1 MKRDSKTIQIL
12 GLIILFVLV
21 LLPLVARPYVINL
34 LTEMIIFSLYAVSY
48 NLLLGFG
55 GLLSFGH
62 GMFLGLGA
70 FTAGAMLQRV
80 PGLPFFGAIFLG
92 TLVATVV
99 GLGVGCLL
107 LRQKGSYY
115 ALLTLAFN
123 ALFYAVA
130 IKWHAVTGGDDGLP
144 VKRPSLNLGLVQ
156 LPMSDV
162 TVFYYVTLIV
172 IGCAVLFCWYFTRTA
187 MGKTVLLVRE
197 NEERMQFIGYNPA
210 VSRMILFTLTA
221 FFAGLAG
228 SFYALFFKFV
238 GVDAISIDMTTTALL
253 MTFIG
258 GTKNFFGPVL
268 GAGFYIYFQN
278 FLSNLT
284 DRWPLFMG
292 ILFVLMVLF
301 APQGL
306 SGLIQS
312 LVGLF
317 QKKENGKV
325 VGKENQPMDGE

>member
-1 MKRDSKTIQIL
+1 MKEDSKSIRIGTFVIL
-12 GLIILFVLV
+12 LV
-21 LLPLVARPYVINL
+21 LFSFPFLARPHQISL

-70 FTAGAMLQRV
+70 FTTGAMLQRI
-80 PGLPFFGAIFLG
+80 PGLPFFGYVFLG
-92 TLVATVV
+92 TLMATLI

-107 LRQKGSYY
+107 LRHKGAYY

-123 ALFYAVA
+123 ALFYAIA
-130 IKWHAVTGGDDGLP
+130 IKWHAVTGGDDGMP
-144 VKRPSLNLGLVQ
+144 VKRPNLHLGFVQ

-162 TVFYYVTLIV
+162 IVFYYVTLVV
-172 IGCAVLFCWYFTRTA
+172 IGCAVLFCWYFTKTA
-187 MGKTVLLVRE
+187 MGKTVLLLRE

-238 GVDAISIDMTTTALL
+238 GVDAIGIDMTTTALL

-258 GTKNFFGPVL
+258 GTKDFFGPVL

-278 FLSNLT
+278 YLSNIT

-292 ILFVLMVLF
+292 LLFVLMVLF
-301 APQGL
+301 APRGL
-306 SGLIQS
+306 SGLIRS
-312 LVGLF
+312 LVELF
-317 QKKENGKV
+317 RKTGNGKATR
-325 VGKENQPMDGE
+325 KEDDILGE

>member
-1 MKRDSKTIQIL
+1 
-12 GLIILFVLV
+12 
-21 LLPLVARPYVINL
+21 
-34 LTEMIIFSLYAVSY
+34 
-48 NLLLGFG
+48 
-55 GLLSFGH
+55 
-62 GMFLGLGA
+62 
-70 FTAGAMLQRV
+70 MLQRI
-80 PGLPFFGAIFLG
+80 PGLPFFGYVFLG
-92 TLVATVV
+92 TLMATLI

-107 LRQKGSYY
+107 LRHKGAYY

-123 ALFYAVA
+123 ALFYAIA

-144 VKRPSLNLGLVQ
+144 VKRPNLHLGFVQ

-162 TVFYYVTLIV
+162 IVFYYVTLVV
-172 IGCAVLFCWYFTRTA
+172 IGCAVLFCWYFTKTA
-187 MGKTVLLVRE
+187 MGKTVLLLRE

-238 GVDAISIDMTTTALL
+238 GVDAIGIDMTTTALL

-258 GTKNFFGPVL
+258 GTKDFFGPVL

-278 FLSNLT
+278 YLSNIT

-301 APQGL
+301 APRGL
-306 SGLIQS
+306 SGLIRS
-312 LVGLF
+312 LVELF
-317 QKKENGKV
+317 RKTGNGKATR
-325 VGKENQPMDGE
+325 KEDDILGE

>member
-1 MKRDSKTIQIL
+1 VKKGVVLILL
-12 GLIILFVLV
+12 GLLAF
-21 LLPLVARPYVINL
+21 PLVGKPYQINL
-34 LTEMIIFSLYAVSY
+34 LNEMIIFSLYAVSY

-70 FTAGAMLQRV
+70 FTTGALLQRL
-80 PGLPFFGAIFLG
+80 PGLPFFAAVFLG
-92 TLVATVV
+92 TLMATLI
-99 GLGVGCLL
+99 GFGVGCLL
-107 LRQKGSYY
+107 LRHKGTYY

-123 ALFYAVA
+123 ALFYAIA
-130 IKWHAVTGGDDGLP
+130 IKWHTVTGGDDGLP
-144 VKRPSLNLGLVQ
+144 IKRPDIHFGLFR
-156 LPMSDV
+156 LAMSNV
-162 TVFYYVTLIV
+162 TVFYYVTLVV
-172 IGCAVLFCWYFTRTA
+172 IGCAVFFCWYFTKTA
-187 MGKTVLLVRE
+187 MGKTVLLLRE
-197 NEERMQFIGYNPA
+197 NEERMQFIGYNPS

-228 SFYALFFKFV
+228 SFYGLFFKFV
-238 GVDAISIDMTTTALL
+238 GVDAIGIDMTTQALL

-258 GTKNFFGPVL
+258 GTRNFFGPVL

-278 FLSNLT
+278 FLSNIT

-301 APQGL
+301 SPQGL

-312 LVGLF
+312 LIDFFPRPETAIG
-317 QKKENGKV
+317 ESR
-325 VGKENQPMDGE
+325 DGDPSGQRSL

>member
-1 MKRDSKTIQIL
+1 MKKDSKSIRIGTFVIL
-12 GLIILFVLV
+12 LV
-21 LLPLVARPYVINL
+21 LFSFPFLARPHQISL
-34 LTEMIIFSLYAVSY
+34 LTEMVIFSLYAVSY

-70 FTAGAMLQRV
+70 FTTGAMLQRI
-80 PGLPFFGAIFLG
+80 PGLPFFGYVFLG
-92 TLVATVV
+92 TLMATLI

-107 LRQKGSYY
+107 LRHKGAYY

-123 ALFYAVA
+123 ALFYAIA
-130 IKWHAVTGGDDGLP
+130 IKWHGVTGGDDGLP
-144 VKRPSLNLGLVQ
+144 VKRPNLHLGFVQ

-162 TVFYYVTLIV
+162 TVFYYVTLVV
-172 IGCAVLFCWYFTRTA
+172 IGCAVLFCWYFTKTA
-187 MGKTVLLVRE
+187 MGKTVLLLRE

-238 GVDAISIDMTTTALL
+238 GVDAIGIDMTTTALL

-258 GTKNFFGPVL
+258 GTKDFFGPVL

-278 FLSNLT
+278 YLSNIT

-301 APQGL
+301 APRGL
-306 SGLIQS
+306 SGLIRS
-312 LVGLF
+312 LVELF
-317 QKKENGKV
+317 RNTRNGKATRI
-325 VGKENQPMDGE
+325 EDDILGE

>member
-1 MKRDSKTIQIL
+1 MKKDSKSIRIGTFLIL
-12 GLIILFVLV
+12 LALCSFPFL
-21 LLPLVARPYVINL
+21 ARPHQISL

-70 FTAGAMLQRV
+70 FTTGAMLQRI
-80 PGLPFFGAIFLG
+80 PGLPFFGYVFLG
-92 TLVATVV
+92 TLMATLI

-107 LRQKGSYY
+107 LRHKGAYY

-123 ALFYAVA
+123 ALFYAIA

-144 VKRPSLNLGLVQ
+144 VKRPNLHLGFVQ

-162 TVFYYVTLIV
+162 IVFYYVTLVV
-172 IGCAVLFCWYFTRTA
+172 IGCAVLFCWYFTKTA
-187 MGKTVLLVRE
+187 MGKTVLLLRE

-238 GVDAISIDMTTTALL
+238 GVDAIGIDMTTTALL

-258 GTKNFFGPVL
+258 GTKAFFGPVL

-278 FLSNLT
+278 YLSNIT

-292 ILFVLMVLF
+292 LLFVLMVLF
-301 APQGL
+301 APRGL
-306 SGLIQS
+306 SGLIRS
-312 LVGLF
+312 LVELF
-317 QKKENGKV
+317 RKTGNGKATR
-325 VGKENQPMDGE
+325 KEDDLLGE

>member
-1 MKRDSKTIQIL
+1 MKKNSTTI
-12 GLIILFVLV
+12 LIWGFIIVLV
-21 LLPLVARPYVINL
+21 LFSLPLVVRPYIISL

-70 FTAGAMLQRV
+70 FTAGAMLQRI
-80 PGLPFFGAIFLG
+80 PCLPFFGAVLFG
-92 TLVATVV
+92 TLMATLI

-107 LRQKGSYY
+107 LRHKGSYY

-123 ALFYAVA
+123 ALFHAVA

-144 VKRPSLNLGLVQ
+144 VKRPNIDLGFVQ

-162 TVFYYVTLIV
+162 TVFYYVTLVV
-172 IGCAVLFCWYFTRTA
+172 IGCAVFFCWYFTKTA
-187 MGKTVLLVRE
+187 MGKTVLLLRE

-221 FFAGLAG
+221 SFAGLAG

-238 GVDAISIDMTTTALL
+238 GGDAISIDMTTKALL

-258 GTKNFFGPVL
+258 GTKSFFGPVL
-268 GAGFYIYFQN
+268 GTGFYIYFQD

-284 DRWPLFMG
+284 DIWPLFMG

-306 SGLIQS
+306 FGLIR
-312 LVGLF
+312 LLIDF
-317 QKKENGKV
+317 FRKTEKKKTIR
-325 VGKENQPMDGE
+325 KEAHPFGE

>member
-1 MKRDSKTIQIL
+1 MGKKRLTPGWAF
-12 GLIILFVLV
+12 GLAV
-21 LLPLVARPYVINL
+21 LLALFGLPFVARPHQVSL
-34 LTEMIIFSLYAVSY
+34 LTEIIIFSLYAVSY

-62 GMFLGLGA
+62 GMFLGLAA
-70 FTAGAMLQRV
+70 FTTGAALQRL
-80 PGLPFFGAIFLG
+80 PGLPFFAAVFLG
-92 TLVATVV
+92 TLTATLA
-99 GLGVGCLL
+99 GLGLGCLL
-107 LRQKGSYY
+107 LRHKGSYY

-123 ALFYAVA
+123 ALFYAIA

-144 VKRPSLNLGLVQ
+144 IKRPGIDLGFVQ
-156 LPMSDV
+156 LPMTDV

-172 IGCAVLFCWYFTRTA
+172 IGCAVFFCWYFTRTA
-187 MGKTVLLVRE
+187 MGKTVLLLRE
-197 NEERMQFIGYNPA
+197 NEERMQFTGYNPA

-238 GVDAISIDMTTTALL
+238 GVDAIGIDMTTTALL

-258 GTKNFFGPVL
+258 GTKHFFGPVL

-278 FLSNLT
+278 FLSNVT

-292 ILFVLMVLF
+292 LLFVLLVLF
-301 APQGL
+301 VPRGL
-306 SGLIQS
+306 AGLVQS
-312 LVGLF
+312 LAERLRSTSSEQAVRGSRW
-317 QKKENGKV
+317 K
-325 VGKENQPMDGE
+325 

>member
-1 MKRDSKTIQIL
+1 VQKNRLTPL
-12 GLIILFVLV
+12 WVFGLAV
-21 LLPLVARPYVINL
+21 LLALFGLPFVARPYQVSL
-34 LTEMIIFSLYAVSY
+34 LTEIIIFSLYAVSY

-62 GMFLGLGA
+62 GMFLGLAA
-70 FTAGAMLQRV
+70 FTTGAALQRL
-80 PGLPFFGAIFLG
+80 PGLPFFGAVFLG
-92 TLVATVV
+92 TLMATLV
-99 GLGVGCLL
+99 GLGLGCLL
-107 LRQKGSYY
+107 LRHKGAYY

-123 ALFYAVA
+123 ALFYAIA

-144 VKRPSLNLGLVQ
+144 VKRPDIHLGFVQ
-156 LPMSDV
+156 LPMADV

-187 MGKTVLLVRE
+187 MGKTVLLLRE

-221 FFAGLAG
+221 FFAGLSG
-228 SFYALFFKFV
+228 SFYSLFFKFV
-238 GVDAISIDMTTTALL
+238 GVDAIGIDMTTTALL

-258 GTKNFFGPVL
+258 GTKHFFGPVL

-278 FLSNLT
+278 FLSNVT

-292 ILFVLMVLF
+292 LLFVLLVLF
-301 APQGL
+301 VPRGL
-306 SGLIQS
+306 SGLVQS
-312 LVGLF
+312 LADRLRSTPS
-317 QKKENGKV
+317 E
-325 VGKENQPMDGE
+325 

>member
-1 MKRDSKTIQIL
+1 VEKKSKSIWIA
-12 GLIILFVLV
+12 GLLIAGVL
-21 LLPLVARPYVINL
+21 LALPLVAKPYQISL

-62 GMFLGLGA
+62 GMFLGVGA
-70 FTAGAMLQRV
+70 FTTGAMLQRI
-80 PGLPFFGAIFLG
+80 PGLPFFGAVFLG
-92 TLVATVV
+92 TLLATLV
-99 GLGVGCLL
+99 GLGLGCLL
-107 LRQKGSYY
+107 LRHKGSYY

-123 ALFYAVA
+123 ALFYAIA
-130 IKWHAVTGGDDGLP
+130 IKWHSVTGGDDGLP
-144 VKRPSLNLGLVQ
+144 IKRPNLHLGFFQ
-156 LPMSDV
+156 LSMTDV
-162 TVFYYVTLIV
+162 TTFYYVALVV

-187 MGKTVLLVRE
+187 MGKTVLLLRE

-221 FFAGLAG
+221 FFAGLSG

-238 GVDAISIDMTTTALL
+238 GVDAIGIDMTTTALL

-268 GAGFYIYFQN
+268 GAGFYIYLQN
-278 FLSNLT
+278 FLSNIT

-292 ILFVLMVLF
+292 ILFVVMVLF
-301 APQGL
+301 APRGL
-306 SGLIQS
+306 AGLIQS
-312 LVGLF
+312 LVGLLR
-317 QKKENGKV
+317 QRKSRQAKEKNTPG
-325 VGKENQPMDGE
+325 D

>member
-1 MKRDSKTIQIL
+1 MKKDSKTIQIL
-12 GLIILFVLV
+12 GLLILLVLV
-21 LLPLVARPYVINL
+21 LLPLVAKPYIINL

-70 FTAGAMLQRV
+70 FTAGAMLQRI

-92 TLVATVV
+92 TLMATLV

-107 LRQKGSYY
+107 LRHKGSYY

-123 ALFYAVA
+123 ALFHAVA

-144 VKRPSLNLGLVQ
+144 VKRPNIDLGFIQ

-162 TVFYYVTLIV
+162 TVFYYVTLVV
-172 IGCAVLFCWYFTRTA
+172 IGCAVLFCWYFTKTA

-238 GVDAISIDMTTTALL
+238 GGDAISIDMTTRALL

-278 FLSNLT
+278 FLSDLT

-306 SGLIQS
+306 SGLIRS
-312 LVGLF
+312 FVELF
-317 QKKENGKV
+317 RKTEKGKIMPK
-325 VGKENQPMDGE
+325 GDHPFGE

>member
-1 MKRDSKTIQIL
+1 VKKDSKSIRIGTFVIL
-12 GLIILFVLV
+12 LV
-21 LLPLVARPYVINL
+21 LFSFPFLARPHQISL

-62 GMFLGLGA
+62 GMFLGVGA
-70 FTAGAMLQRV
+70 FTTGAMLQRI
-80 PGLPFFGAIFLG
+80 PGLPFFGYVFLG
-92 TLVATVV
+92 TLMATLI

-107 LRQKGSYY
+107 LRHKGAYY

-123 ALFYAVA
+123 ALFYAIA

-144 VKRPSLNLGLVQ
+144 VKRPNLHLGFVQ

-162 TVFYYVTLIV
+162 TVFYYVTLVV
-172 IGCAVLFCWYFTRTA
+172 IGCAVLFCWYFTKTA
-187 MGKTVLLVRE
+187 MGKTVLLLRE
-197 NEERMQFIGYNPA
+197 NEERMQFIGYNPG
-210 VSRMILFTLTA
+210 VSRMILFSLTA

-238 GVDAISIDMTTTALL
+238 GVDAIGIDMTTTALL

-258 GTKNFFGPVL
+258 GTKDFFGPVL

-278 FLSNLT
+278 YLSNIT

-301 APQGL
+301 APRGL
-306 SGLIQS
+306 SGLIRS
-312 LVGLF
+312 LIELIRKRG
-317 QKKENGKV
+317 NGK
-325 VGKENQPMDGE
+325 ETRREDDPLRE

>member
-1 MKRDSKTIQIL
+1 MKKDSKSIRIGAFVIL
-12 GLIILFVLV
+12 LV
-21 LLPLVARPYVINL
+21 LFSFPFLARPHQISL

-70 FTAGAMLQRV
+70 FTTGAMLQRI
-80 PGLPFFGAIFLG
+80 PGLPFFGYVFLG
-92 TLVATVV
+92 TLMATLI

-107 LRQKGSYY
+107 LRHKGAYY

-123 ALFYAVA
+123 ALFYAIA

-144 VKRPSLNLGLVQ
+144 VKRPNLHLGFVQ

-162 TVFYYVTLIV
+162 TVFYYVTLVV
-172 IGCAVLFCWYFTRTA
+172 IGCAVLFCWYFTKTA
-187 MGKTVLLVRE
+187 MGKTVLLLRE

-238 GVDAISIDMTTTALL
+238 GVDAIGIDMTTTALL

-258 GTKNFFGPVL
+258 GTKDFFGPVL

-278 FLSNLT
+278 YLSNIT

-292 ILFVLMVLF
+292 LLFVLMVLF

-306 SGLIQS
+306 SGLIRS
-312 LVGLF
+312 LVELF
-317 QKKENGKV
+317 RKTGNGKATR
-325 VGKENQPMDGE
+325 KEDDSLRE

>member
-1 MKRDSKTIQIL
+1 MKKDSKTTQIL
-12 GLIILFVLV
+12 GFIILLILFSLPFV
-21 LLPLVARPYVINL
+21 AKPYTINL

-70 FTAGAMLQRV
+70 FTAGAMLQRI
-80 PGLPFFGAIFLG
+80 PGLPFFGAVLLG
-92 TLVATVV
+92 TLTATVI

-107 LRQKGSYY
+107 LRHKGSYY

-123 ALFYAVA
+123 ALFHALA
-130 IKWHAVTGGDDGLP
+130 IKWHGVTGGDDGLP
-144 VKRPSLNLGLVQ
+144 VKRPNINLGFVE
-156 LPMSDV
+156 LPMFDV
-162 TVFYYVTLIV
+162 TVFYYVTLVV
-172 IGCAVLFCWYFTRTA
+172 IGCAVLFCWYFTKTA

-258 GTKNFFGPVL
+258 GTKSFFGPVL

-292 ILFVLMVLF
+292 ILFVIMVLF

-306 SGLIQS
+306 SGLIRS
-312 LVGLF
+312 LVELF
-317 QKKENGKV
+317 GRLGNGKTFRKEKNV
-325 VGKENQPMDGE
+325 SGK

>member
-1 MKRDSKTIQIL
+1 MGSLLIVLALAVFPVVAKPYQIS
-12 GLIILFVLV
+12 
-21 LLPLVARPYVINL
+21 L

-70 FTAGAMLQRV
+70 FTTGAMLQRI
-80 PGLPFFGAIFLG
+80 PGLPFFGAVFLG
-92 TLVATVV
+92 TLLATLA
-99 GLGVGCLL
+99 GLGLGCLL
-107 LRQKGSYY
+107 LRHKGSYY

-123 ALFYAVA
+123 ALFYAIA
-130 IKWHAVTGGDDGLP
+130 IKWHTVTGGDDGLP
-144 VKRPSLNLGLVQ
+144 VKRPNIDLGLFQ
-156 LPMSDV
+156 LSMSDV
-162 TVFYYVTLIV
+162 TTFYYVALVI
-172 IGCAVLFCWYFTRTA
+172 IGCAVFFCWYFTKTA
-187 MGKTVLLVRE
+187 MGKTVLLLRE

-221 FFAGLAG
+221 SFAGLSG

-238 GVDAISIDMTTTALL
+238 GVDAIGIDMTTSALL

-258 GTKNFFGPVL
+258 GTRHFFGPVL

-278 FLSNLT
+278 FLSNVT

-301 APQGL
+301 APRGL
-306 SGLIQS
+306 AGLIQS
-312 LVGLF
+312 LVDFLRREKGR
-317 QKKENGKV
+317 QITG
-325 VGKENQPMDGE
+325 